1 MTTATEEQTHTFQA
15 EVRQLLDIVIHSLY
29 TDKEIFVRELVS
41 NASDALE
48 KMRLKQLTEKD
59 VFESE
64 RELGIE
70 ITTDEEAKTLTINDS
85 GIGMSKDELVEN
97 LGTIAHSGTK
107 AFLEKMKEQGDS
119 NADVIGQFGVGFY
132 SAFMAAD
139 HVDVHTHSWESG
151 NEGHTWSSDGASGY
165 SIADNPEATRGCSI
179 VVHLKEDMEEFS
191 KEDRIKAILEKY
203 SNFVSFPIKLN
214 GEHINKVEALWLKN
228 KKDVSED
235 DYKEFYKFTAHAFD
249 DPRYTMHFSADA
261 PLAINALLFTPTENT
276 EQFGMG
282 QMEAGVALYCRKV
295 LIDAKPDKLLPEWLR
310 FVRGVIDSED
320 LPLNISRETMQ
331 DSALVQKLNGLIT
344 KRYLKF
350 LEKEA
355 KNNTEAY
362 DDFYKKFSRFLKEGI
377 ATSYEHQQ
385 QLAGLLRFETSLQ
398 EPGELTN
405 FAQYVDRAKDDQES
419 IYYLTGVSRNA
430 IESGPYLE
438 AFKARG
444 LEVCFFTEPVDQYVM
459 EALPEF
465 KGKKL
470 VSADRGE
477 IELDDVA
484 MEGEELDSKKR
495 KKLIKF
501 LEEELS
507 DRIEKVESSGRL
519 IDSPVAALTPKEAPN
534 AQMSAMMKAM
544 GQDMPV
550 TKATLEINPRHTVI
564 HGLYEL
570 IESDKDTATLVAQ
583 QLTDN
588 ALLAAGLLE
597 NPHQMAAR
605 MNELIGK
612 LVEK

>member
-1 MTTATEEQTHTFQA
+1 MSTDTKEHAHSFQA
-15 EVRQLLDIVIHSLY
+15 EVRQLLDIVIHSIY

-48 KMRLKQLTEKD
+48 KMRLKQLTEND
-59 VFESE
+59 VFEAD
-64 RELGIE
+64 RELQIE
-70 ITTDEEAKTLTINDS
+70 ISTDEEAKTLTISDS
-85 GIGMSKDELVEN
+85 GIGMTQEELIQN

-107 AFLEKMKEQGDS
+107 AFLDKMKEGGS

-139 HVDVHTHSWESG
+139 KVDVISHSWEKDSSG
-151 NEGHTWSSDGASGY
+151 NVWSSDGASGY
-165 SIADNPEATRGCSI
+165 DITEQADAKRGCSI
-179 VVHLKEDMEEFS
+179 VIYLKEGMEEFA
-191 KEDRIKAILEKY
+191 KKDRIKQILEKY
-203 SNFVSFPIKLN
+203 SNFVSFPIQLN

-228 KKDVSED
+228 KKDITED
-235 DYKEFYKFTAHAFD
+235 QYKEFYKFTAHAFD

-282 QMEAGVALYCRKV
+282 QMEPGVALYCRKV
-295 LIDAKPDKLLPEWLR
+295 LIDAKPEKLLPEWLR
-310 FVRGVIDSED
+310 FLRGVIDSED
-320 LPLNISRETMQ
+320 LPLSISRETMQ

-355 KNNTEAY
+355 KNNPESY
-362 DDFYKKFSRFLKEGI
+362 LEFYQKFSRFLKEGI
-377 ATSYEHQQ
+377 ATSFEHQE
-385 QLAGLLRFETSLQ
+385 QLAGLLRFESSMT
-398 EPGELTN
+398 EAGKLTT
-405 FAQYVDRAKDDQES
+405 FAEYTDRAKDEQEN
-419 IYYLTGVSRNA
+419 IYYLTGMSRDA
-430 IESGPYLE
+430 IEAGPYLE

-477 IELDDVA
+477 IELDDLA
-484 MEGEELDSKKR
+484 TEGEELSKEDSE
-495 KKLIKF
+495 KLIKF
-501 LEEELS
+501 LSEELS
-507 DRIEKVESSGRL
+507 ERIAKVESSGRL
-519 IDSPVAALTPKEAPN
+519 VDSPVAALTPKDAPN
-534 AQMSAMMKAM
+534 AQMRAMMQSM
-544 GQDMPV
+544 GQDMPL
-550 TKATLEINPRHTVI
+550 TKATLEINPRHQVI
-564 HGLYEL
+564 HGLAKL
-570 IESDKDTATLVAQ
+570 VDSDQDTAQLVAQ

-597 NPHQMAAR
+597 NPHQMATR
-605 MNELIGK
+605 MNQLIEK
-612 LVEK
+612 LVQ

>member
-1 MTTATEEQTHTFQA
+1 MSTATEEHTHTFQA

-48 KMRLKQLTEKD
+48 KMRLKQLTEKE
-59 VFESE
+59 VFESD

-70 ITTDEEAKTLTINDS
+70 ITTDEEAKTLTISDS
-85 GIGMSKDELVEN
+85 GIGMNNEELVEN

-139 HVDVHTHSWESG
+139 KVDVHTHSWENG
-151 NEGHTWSSDGASGY
+151 TGGQTWTSDGASGY
-165 SIADNPEATRGCSI
+165 SINDNAEAKRGCSI
-179 VVHLKEDMEEFS
+179 VVHLKEGMEEFS
-191 KEDRIKAILEKY
+191 QDARIKAILEKY
-203 SNFVSFPIKLN
+203 SNFVSFPITLN
-214 GEHINKVEALWLKN
+214 GEHVNKVEALWLKS
-228 KKDVSED
+228 KKDISED
-235 DYKEFYKFTAHAFD
+235 EYKEFYKFTAHAFD

-261 PLAINALLFTPTENT
+261 PLSINALLFTPTENT

-282 QMEAGVALYCRKV
+282 QMEPGVSLYCRKV

-310 FVRGVIDSED
+310 FLRGVIDSED
-320 LPLNISRETMQ
+320 LPLNISRESMQ

-355 KNNTEAY
+355 KNNTESY
-362 DDFYKKFSRFLKEGI
+362 EEFYKKFSRFLKEGI
-377 ATSYEHQQ
+377 ATSYEHQA
-385 QLAGLLRFETSLQ
+385 QLAGLLRFETSLN

-405 FAQYVDRAKDDQES
+405 FAQYVDRAKEEQES
-419 IYYLTGVSRNA
+419 IYYLTGMSREA

-477 IELDDVA
+477 IELEDVA
-484 MEGEELDSKKR
+484 TEGEELDSKKR
-495 KKLIKF
+495 KNLIKF
-501 LEEELS
+501 IEGELT
-507 DRIEKVESSGRL
+507 DRIEKVEATGRL

-534 AQMSAMMKAM
+534 AQMRSMMQAM
-544 GQDMPV
+544 GQDMPT
-550 TKATLEINPRHTVI
+550 TKATLEINPRHAVI
-564 HGLYEL
+564 HGLSNL
-570 IESDKDTATLVAQ
+570 MESDKETAALVVQ
-583 QLTDN
+583 QLADN
-588 ALLAAGLLE
+588 ALLAAGLLD
-597 NPHQMAAR
+597 NPHKMTAR